1 MEHTSGKAPR
11 TSRPVDVACFGCFHP
26 AQASTSARSGH
37 EAALGTPLRHR
48 SPDTCAGPSRSFGA
62 FGRARHTRQAA
73 ETLWALSGAAQRAPL
88 RTGQALSGRQEGR
101 LNPHED
107 RKRGS
112 FARGFISSP
121 KLSCLKRK
129 LRASASRLRAPR
141 FISGTWNAKSS
152 GKLLK
157 LSEVKEHLHARNL
170 TIHHRPYMGAVR
182 RPVARTRGGS
192 PFGLSQSPHT
202 R

>member
-1 MEHTSGKAPR
+1 MSK
-11 TSRPVDVACFGCFHP
+11 
-26 AQASTSARSGH
+26 
-37 EAALGTPLRHR
+37 
-48 SPDTCAGPSRSFGA
+48 
-62 FGRARHTRQAA
+62 
-73 ETLWALSGAAQRAPL
+73 
-88 RTGQALSGRQEGR
+88 TGQ
-101 LNPHED
+101 NTD
-107 RKRGS
+107 RKRRIENERAANRRVIAQLVLG
-112 FARGFISSP
+112 RYI
-121 KLSCLKRK
+121 
-129 LRASASRLRAPR
+129 RASASRLRAPR

-202 R
+202 G

>member
-107 RKRGS
+107 SERGS

-129 LRASASRLRAPR
+129 LSLPFNYEGLCDESY
-141 FISGTWNAKSS
+141 
-152 GKLLK
+152 
-157 LSEVKEHLHARNL
+157 V
-170 TIHHRPYMGAVR
+170 HRKTPAFALFSYSQAAVLM
-182 RPVARTRGGS
+182 AG
-192 PFGLSQSPHT
+192 
-202 R
+202 

>member
-88 RTGQALSGRQEGR
+88 RTGQALPGRQEGR
-101 LNPHED
+101 LSPHED
-107 RKRGS
+107 SGRGS
-112 FARGFISSP
+112 FARSFISIA
-121 KLSCLKRK
+121 KLLCLKRN
-129 LRASASRLRAPR
+129 LRSSSRTLAGEASPTATVGYIHPGITRLRGFEKLATTC
-141 FISGTWNAKSS
+141 STWERW
-152 GKLLK
+152 LLK
-157 LSEVKEHLHARNL
+157 DE
-170 TIHHRPYMGAVR
+170 P
-182 RPVARTRGGS
+182 
-192 PFGLSQSPHT
+192 
-202 R
+202 